1 MTFIDVPANG
11 GWVECAFRKVGDD
24 TQVLVYN
31 IRTDYFSWYSVADC
45 DLKVHVEGQSAFFS
59 PREGAQAHGDSRP
72 SLAIGFRKYAT
83 AA

>member
-1 MTFIDVPANG
+1 MTFTDVPANG

-31 IRTDYFSWYSVADC
+31 IGTDYFSWYSVADC
-45 DLKVHVEGQSAFFS
+45 DLKLRDGEHAFFA
-59 PREGAQAHGDSRP
+59 PRKGVPTDGDARP